1 MVFLPSKGD
10 GLLQPHTVDK
20 VSALA
25 RLTFFEKFSVDW
37 ARNRVD
43 VRIKQVACVQTSPL
57 PPDFFLREGGRL
69 YTGYKRV
76 E

>member
-25 RLTFFEKFSVDW
+25 RLTFYENSVLIGQETVSMSVLSGLNEKKMSGLDKE
-37 ARNRVD
+37 N
-43 VRIKQVACVQTSPL
+43 CP
-57 PPDFFLREGGRL
+57 
-69 YTGYKRV
+69 
-76 E
+76 